1 MWIHFGILN
10 YKHLIFLLFPIFLQA
25 QKYIITEKKNNN
37 PFFRG
42 FNDFLS
48 FTLCGL
54 IHLISKLITKT
65 TKEKIKE
72 KEEKEKQKQ
81 IKLELDEM
89 NKSGENQDVIPAG
102 PLIYEYSIRIT
113 EYKNYKLQK
122 VQKRKKLLFILLI
135 SGLQMTAMLIK
146 NIFREKINK
155 QLLQNISVLLESI
168 FLIFFSIIFLGF
180 SMHLHQYFS
189 FSILALCMIIFVIE
203 TMVIK
208 KIKIFGLLSS
218 LLYFFSYEIL
228 YCLSDVLGKKYLN
241 IYIDG
246 VYLFLFKVGITG
258 LIPLIIYDIIAYYN
272 GLDDNYHGIIKS
284 IYDNNITIWSLL
296 LNLFS
301 CLFFEIGLWL
311 TIYYFSP
318 CHFII
323 LETLG
328 DFFEII
334 SLIIENEDNGDSFEL
349 GQKITF
355 CILYPFIIFAVLV
368 FNEIIILNFF
378 GLSYNTKYYI
388 MEREKIDINSLLN
401 RNLTVPDYEFE
412 EEEQDQEQQQEQE
425 QEQEKEQ
432 DNDDSYLL

>member
-1 MWIHFGILN
+1 MLIHFGILN
-10 YKHLIFLLFPIFLQA
+10 YKHLIILLFPIFLQT
-25 QKYIITEKKNNN
+25 QKFIISRKKNNN

-48 FTLCGL
+48 LTLCGL
-54 IHLISKLITKT
+54 IYLIAKLITKT
-65 TKEKIKE
+65 KKEKIKE
-72 KEEKEKQKQ
+72 KEEKAKKKQ
-81 IKLELDEM
+81 IKLELDAI
-89 NKSGENQDVIPAG
+89 NKSGENLDVRPSG
-102 PLIYEYSIRIT
+102 PLFREYSIRIS

-122 VQKRKKLLFILLI
+122 VQKRKKILFILSI
-135 SGLQMTAMLIK
+135 TGLQMTAMLIK

-246 VYLFLFKVGITG
+246 VYLFLFKIGITG
-258 LIPLIIYDIIAYYN
+258 LIPLLIYDVIAYYC
-272 GLDDNYHGIIKS
+272 GLNDNFHGIIKS
-284 IYDNNITIWSLL
+284 IYENDIQIWYHL

-301 CLFFEIGLWL
+301 CLLFEIGLWL

-334 SLIIENEDNGDSFEL
+334 SLIIENEDNQDSYEL
-349 GQKITF
+349 RQKITF
-355 CILYPFIIFAVLV
+355 CILYPFMIFAVLV
-368 FNEIIILNFF
+368 FNEIIILNFW

-388 MEREKIDINSLLN
+388 MEREKIDINSLSN
-401 RNLTVPDYEFE
+401 RHLAVPDNE
-412 EEEQDQEQQQEQE
+412 EEEQ
-425 QEQEKEQ
+425 EKEN
-432 DNDDSYLL
+432 NDDY

>member
-10 YKHLIFLLFPIFLQA
+10 YKHLIFLLFPIFLQT
-25 QKYIITEKKNNN
+25 QKFIISRKKNNN

-258 LIPLIIYDIIAYYN
+258 LIPLIIYDIIAYYS
-272 GLDDNYHGIIKS
+272 GLDDNYHGIFKS

>member
-10 YKHLIFLLFPIFLQA
+10 YKRLIFLLFPIFLQT
-25 QKYIITEKKNNN
+25 QKFFITEKSDN
-37 PFFRG
+37 PYFRG

-54 IHLISKLITKT
+54 INLIVKIITKT
-65 TKEKIKE
+65 KKEKIKE
-72 KEEKEKQKQ
+72 KEEKEKKKQ
-81 IKLELDEM
+81 IKLELSTI
-89 NKSGENQDVIPAG
+89 NKRENLDSSPSGQS
-102 PLIYEYSIRIT
+102 LEYLANIL
-113 EYKNYKLQK
+113 EHKNYKLQK
-122 VQKRKKLLFILLI
+122 VQKRKKILFILLI
-135 SGLQMTAMLIK
+135 VGLQMAAMLIK
-146 NIFREKINK
+146 NIFRKDINK

-168 FLIFFSIIFLGF
+168 FLIVFSIIFLGY
-180 SMHLHQYFS
+180 SIYLHQYFS
-189 FSILALCMIIFVIE
+189 LSILALCMIIFVIE

-208 KIKIFGLLSS
+208 NLNIIGLLLSII
-218 LLYFFSYEIL
+218 YFFSYEVL

-246 VYLFLFKVGITG
+246 VYLFLFKMGITG
-258 LIPLIIYDIIAYYN
+258 LIPLIIYDIIAYSI
-272 GLDDNYHGIIKS
+272 GLDDNYHGIIKTIYEGHIS
-284 IYDNNITIWSLL
+284 ILNFF

-334 SLIIENEDNGDSFEL
+334 SLIIKNVDDKDSYEL
-349 GQKITF
+349 VQKITF
-355 CILYPFIIFAVLV
+355 CILYPLMIFAVLV
-368 FNEIIILNFF
+368 FNEIIILNFL
-378 GLSYNTKYYI
+378 GLGYNTKYYI
-388 MEREKIDINSLLN
+388 MERGKMDINSLSN
-401 RNLTVPDYEFE
+401 RNLTPDSDE
-412 EEEQDQEQQQEQE
+412 EEEEQE

-432 DNDDSYLL
+432 EKEKQQENDDDYLM